1 MKKGL
6 SLVALVLVLVLALS
20 ACDTDPV
27 KKVTDEIAAIGEVK
41 VSSQEA
47 IQSARE
53 SFDALDEKLQA
64 KVENID
70 VLLSAEKTLEEL
82 LQIKAVEDLISDIGT
97 VTIDSLPA
105 IEKAEKALADLPA
118 ELQEKV
124 EIAWLIA
131 SARSEYQDCLIVKEV
146 DDLFAALPA
155 NPTMADRAQIEAA
168 RTAFAALQ
176 PKHQGLVKNYALLTA
191 AEEVLAPLCH
201 AEAEKILKSFAVV
214 EDSSSSTKTYY
225 PAVFPLQNNSVAYDK
240 RTFVLPYLVRSA
252 EGVKM
257 HLVCNFASSD
267 YVFFKKIAFTVDG
280 QELTQTISYFDVVR
294 GNSAGKAW
302 EYFDVAVSSSD
313 LALLQKIVPSNTA
326 VICFAGDEISSDEVI
341 SAKDKEAI
349 RQCLEVYTLLN
360 Y

>member
-1 MKKGL
+1 MKKVL

-53 SFDALDEKLQA
+53 SFDALSEKLQA
-64 KVENID
+64 KVENAD
-70 VLLSAEKTLEEL
+70 VLISAEKTLEEL

-105 IEKAEKALADLPA
+105 IEKAENALNALPA

-124 EIAWLIA
+124 ETAWLIA

-146 DDLFAALPA
+146 DDLLAALPA

-201 AEAEKILKSFAVV
+201 AEAENLLKSFAVE
-214 EDSSSSTKTYY
+214 EDFVRGMKFYY
-225 PAVFPLQNNSVAYDK
+225 PAAFPRYTDYWAADQRS
-240 RTFVLPYLVRSA
+240 FVLPYVGRDADSVWLR
-252 EGVKM
+252 
-257 HLVCNFASSD
+257 LVCNYTD
-267 YVFFKKIAFTVDG
+267 DDWVFFKKITFAVDS
-280 QELTQTISYFDVVR
+280 ERVTKTFNYFDVTRDNDSGDV
-294 GNSAGKAW
+294 W
-302 EYFDVAVSSSD
+302 EYVDLDVYSSEVS
-313 LALLQKIVPSNTA
+313 LLQKIANSTTTV
-326 VICFAGDEISSDEVI
+326 VRFEGDDYYRDVTI